1 MPKARERFINIFN
14 RIFRRNNIPRIAN
27 VTKKNYDEYFKTYN
41 TLFKIFSKLEGID
54 AYLIGGISAAIQ
66 TKQDLYRNHD
76 DIDIMC
82 KEEQL
87 AQLLEKLKSIGY
99 SIEDRRGIH
108 TRNKINM
115 DGTFQAIDHEL
126 NADIKNKDMLGVG
139 IFTYKIKGNEVICH
153 SYAFE
158 EKEGKFV

>member
-14 RIFRRNNIPRIAN
+14 RIFRRNNISRIAN
-27 VTKKNYDEYFKTYN
+27 VTKQNYDEYFKTYN

-82 KEEQL
+82 KEETTN
-87 AQLLEKLKSIGY
+87 SI
-99 SIEDRRGIH
+99 
-108 TRNKINM
+108 TRN
-115 DGTFQAIDHEL
+115 
-126 NADIKNKDMLGVG
+126 IKKVLG
-139 IFTYKIKGNEVICH
+139 I
-153 SYAFE
+153 A
-158 EKEGKFV
+158 